1 MKACKS
7 LCLSILTAL
16 FAISNVALLLKEETT
31 LLSIFVNCMIS
42 RPEMYN
48 GIEHCLSTICSFLEL
63 MLPTL
68 TQDPTRQLCSICLFT
83 GCTFTSDKGEEHLLH
98 LHVGHRKFIFYT
110 NP

>member
-1 MKACKS
+1 MKVCRS

-31 LLSIFVNCMIS
+31 LLSIFVNCMVS
-42 RPEMYN
+42 RPEIYN
-48 GIEHCLSTICSFLEL
+48 GIEHCLSDICSFLDL

-68 TQDPTRQLCSICLFT
+68 PQNPTCQLSSICLFSD
-83 GCTFTSDKGEEHLLH
+83 CTFMSDKGEEHLLH
-98 LHVGHRKFIFYT
+98 LHVDHRKFVCYT